1 MCEINKLV
9 YPKLSEYL
17 DSVKDSGV
25 PRNTSYKN
33 ISKQYRKI
41 ALTTRKSDGS
51 FFNLNDL
58 PKEVTSAKLKH
69 FHALSNYVKRACN
82 EKKSNRQQSRED
94 DRVTRYLRFMI
105 SSTARL

>member
-17 DSVKDSGV
+17 DSVKESGV

-41 ALTTRKSDGS
+41 ALNTRKSDGS
-51 FFNLNDL
+51 FFNIGDL
-58 PKEVTSAKLKH
+58 PKEVKSSKMKH
-69 FHALSNYVKRACN
+69 FHALSDYVRRACTD
-82 EKKSNRQQSRED
+82 KKSNRLQSRED